1 MRTMSMMV
9 IVVMFTLFGC
19 TTTEKTSHLKLTK
32 SEIKELC
39 SRDNVTVSDSLRQ
52 RLIEG
57 SDELKLT
64 PEEMIVLKSTGK
76 VILCGE
82 CGYILDSLQF
92 KKHQKEEAQEDAN
105 SQGFIKGSLRERI
118 VGPYT
123 D

>member
-1 MRTMSMMV
+1 MRTMSIMGLLV
-9 IVVMFTLFGC
+9 LFALFGC
-19 TTTEKTSHLKLTK
+19 TTTVKTSKLKLTK
-32 SEIKELC
+32 SEIRELC
-39 SRDNVTVSDSLRQ
+39 SRDNVTLSDSLRQ
-52 RLIEG
+52 RLIEDG
-57 SDELKLT
+57 DELRLT

-92 KKHQKEEAQEDAN
+92 KKHKKEEAQEDAN

-118 VGPYT
+118 LGPYT